1 MELADLAVKKA
12 LSAGATEAEAYAQR
26 VSGIFVTFKDKVES
40 LKTVESTGIGLSV
53 AVGKK
58 TAIYSTSI
66 LDENEISD
74 AAVRAVKIARV
85 APEDSRWK
93 HFNKKFDK
101 TPVEGC
107 YDKKLENPDFEE
119 ITETLISAVACM
131 KDRDSRVKPTRSFF
145 STGLETV
152 SVANSYEQSIE
163 RKATEI
169 SVFLSAYVREAELNS
184 TGAEYQQARTWKEI
198 RFNDLA
204 TSAAEKAVKYLK
216 AKPIPST
223 KMSVIVRNQISA
235 NLLAIFLSGP
245 LNADWVQKGRS
256 PLAGKLGKQVAS
268 ENVELVDDG
277 TKQGGFHTKS
287 FDDEGHPTQR
297 TPIIQKGILKNY
309 VYDTYTALQDNVEST
324 GNAARSFGYW
334 TKPQPSL
341 SNLILKPERTTFEEI
356 VQETKKGLYID
367 QTIGEW
373 LSNPVSGDLNATV
386 THGFL
391 IINGKE
397 TEPVNG
403 VIIAGNFHEL
413 LMGGV
418 EMIGNDVRNSMG
430 IGESVYSP
438 TIKLSE
444 LTIAGK

>member
-1 MELADLAVKKA
+1 
-12 LSAGATEAEAYAQR
+12 
-26 VSGIFVTFKDKVES
+26 
-40 LKTVESTGIGLSV
+40 
-53 AVGKK
+53 
-58 TAIYSTSI
+58 
-66 LDENEISD
+66 
-74 AAVRAVKIARV
+74 
-85 APEDSRWK
+85 
-93 HFNKKFDK
+93 
-101 TPVEGC
+101 
-107 YDKKLENPDFEE
+107 
-119 ITETLISAVACM
+119 M
-131 KDRDSRVKPTRSFF
+131 KDRDSRVKPTRSYF
-145 STGLETV
+145 SMGLEKV
-152 SVANSYEQSIE
+152 SVANSYEQNIE

-169 SVFLSAYVREAELNS
+169 GVYLSANVEEAGLNS

-216 AKPIPST
+216 AKSIPST

-256 PLAGKLGKQVAS
+256 SLAGKLGKQVAS

-277 TKQGGFHTKS
+277 TMPGGFRTRS

-297 TPIIQKGILKNY
+297 TPIIQKGILENY
-309 VYDTYTALQDNVEST
+309 FYDTYTALQDNVEST
-324 GNAARSFGYW
+324 GNASRTFGYW
-334 TKPQPSL
+334 TKPQPSP
-341 SNLILKPERTTFEEI
+341 SNLLLEPEKTTFEEI
-356 VQETKKGLYID
+356 VQQTKKGLYID

-373 LSNPVSGDLNATV
+373 LSNPVSGNLNATV

-391 IINGKE
+391 IENGKE

-430 IGESVYSP
+430 IGGSVYSP